1 MSHRLD
7 AYRATVCLP
16 SVKFVKQETGGEQE
30 EQLNGKVKGKAKRNK
45 CKKKGENELGKQEG
59 EAQK

>member
-1 MSHRLD
+1 
-7 AYRATVCLP
+7 LP